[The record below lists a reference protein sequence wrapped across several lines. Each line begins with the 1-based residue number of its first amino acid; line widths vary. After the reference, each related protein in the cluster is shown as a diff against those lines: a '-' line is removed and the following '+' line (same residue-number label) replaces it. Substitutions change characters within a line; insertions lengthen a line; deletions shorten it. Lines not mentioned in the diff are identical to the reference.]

1 MSEVRVV
8 RPRITTIPAT
18 RNLFTAMPIATTR
31 RRRVAAY
38 ARVSTNSE
46 EQKTSY
52 DAQISYYTEYIQSK
66 NEWIFVKVYT
76 EMLTPSLIQ
85 THPTCTQIAP

>member
-18 RNLFTAMPIATTR
+18 RNLFTAMPIAATR

-66 NEWIFVKVYT
+66 NEWIFVKAYT
-76 EMLTPSLIQ
+76 DKDIQLTLMERCDI
-85 THPTCTQIAP
+85 I